1 MYGPV
6 NLALDHLDATQ
17 TRLTALIA
25 TMKKSGATTEQTAKA
40 QELVD
45 AGTALEGRLS
55 AGFKNDEDQ
64 LNRPRAL
71 REKIQGLLFGVLGSQ
86 GPPIST
92 HYALE
97 ATVRAQY
104 DAVMADYRAW
114 AAFADAA
121 K

>member
-1 MYGPV
+1 MM
-6 NLALDHLDATQ
+6 
-17 TRLTALIA
+17 IA
-25 TMKKSGATTEQTAKA
+25 AMTKSGSPADQIAKA

-55 AGFKNDEDQ
+55 AGFKNDEDSV
-64 LNRPRAL
+64 NRPGAL
-71 REKIQGLLFGVLGSQ
+71 REEIQGLLFGVFGSQ

-92 HYALE
+92 HYGLE
-97 ATVRAQY
+97 TKVRDHY